1 MTSAP
6 VAMESPSGFGT
17 SSDTSWKPYYWLI
30 AAVPAL
36 VLFATD
42 ILEILLYEHARAR
55 NAGPTLHILLLFV
68 FYCAWPIVPRLI
80 WYVVGRYPAP
90 ASAGARGRLALS
102 LGVLGAVA
110 VLVHMMVL
118 AVILRYL
125 FSPPDWGLF
134 DYFDSVAELLV
145 QHGGLWALVFF
156 TFCLLSVYAS
166 RTASDSKSYIYEIR
180 HGSRIIPVNLKD
192 VQWVEACGNYAQL
205 HILEG
210 SYTVRQSLSS
220 IEAVAG
226 ELGFIRTH
234 RRALVNLAFAKSI
247 IKNSQQANHTVEMQS
262 GSLAPL
268 SRRRLADFRCRL
280 TEAKEH
286 MSVDR

>member
-1 MTSAP
+1 MTLGFAAIESAP
-6 VAMESPSGFGT
+6 GSGT
-17 SSDTSWKPYYWLI
+17 SSNTSWKSYYWLI

-36 VLFATD
+36 VLFTTD
-42 ILEILLYEHARAR
+42 FLEILLYEHARAR
-55 NAGPTLHILLLFV
+55 NSGPTLHILLLFV

-80 WYVVGRYPAP
+80 WQVVGRYPALESP
-90 ASAGARGRLALS
+90 DVRGQLVLS
-102 LGVLGAVA
+102 LCALGAAA

-125 FSPPDWGLF
+125 FSPPGWGLL
-134 DYFDSVAELLV
+134 DYLDSVVELLV

-156 TFCLLSVYAS
+156 TFCLLSVYAARRTS
-166 RTASDSKSYIYEIR
+166 RSRSHIYEIR

-205 HILEG
+205 HLEEG

-220 IEAVAG
+220 IEAVAV
-226 ELGFIRTH
+226 ELGFVRTH
-234 RRALVNLAFAKSI
+234 RRALVNLAFVKSI
-247 IKNSQQANHTVEMQS
+247 LKNSQQANHTVEMQS
-262 GSLAPL
+262 GGLVPV

-280 TEAKEH
+280 ATATEHE
-286 MSVDR
+286 SVNR